1 MAPPIP
7 LPKLLLLLLVVVEVE
22 VAVARGWTLDTPPSN
37 DDDDDDEEDE
47 DEEDDD
53 EDVGGIEDGGGTKG
67 VPPKAKWG
75 SDSDTR
81 GLACGGTGRGTGND
95 TDFWVE
101 ESGCDGSGNV
111 DVVDNVIE
119 PLSLCWS
126 EPLSLC
132 CVVWREEDRAP
143 SVIRI
148 GAGARPD
155 GASPG
160 PGPGAIDD
168 DDAIEDDDDDDDDGR
183 LVDRRAP
190 TPPIPILA
198 VLVVARGGS
207 IDTVPGT
214 TVSLVLS
221 LALITLPPGNNEGV
235 VDDDDD
241 GSGDGSEVCWKGV

>member
-81 GLACGGTGRGTGND
+81 GLACEGMGRGWGRGND
-95 TDFWVE
+95 TDFCVE
-101 ESGCDGSGNV
+101 ERGCDGSGSV
-111 DVVDNVIE
+111 GVVDNVVV

-148 GAGARPD
+148 GTGAKPD
-155 GASPG
+155 DDED
-160 PGPGAIDD
+160 DD
-168 DDAIEDDDDDDDDGR
+168 DDAIEDDDDDGR
-183 LVDRRAP
+183 LVVERAP
-190 TPPIPILA
+190 TPPIPILLA
-198 VLVVARGGS
+198 VVVVVVRGGS

-214 TVSLVLS
+214 MASLVLVLS
-221 LALITLPPGNNEGV
+221 LALITLPPANDD
-235 VDDDDD
+235 DDDDD
-241 GSGDGSEVCWKGV
+241 GSGDGRDVCWKGV